1 MLSQRHLNYFCVPN
15 GKENS
20 SRTGAT
26 PPPASDKP
34 VFSTS
39 LSIVIAISAPFII
52 ALVAAFVCLI
62 WKIRRRTKD
71 HANQADDPSTVFSNK
86 AFGADSFNER
96 HSISHREVDLGLGSA
111 DSGGEMAMDSR
122 PVYEVCSRP
131 LPPIPPQQKTSDRM
145 PGAAERPANG
155 NNDVTGTAQFA
166 VHCVGLSGRNE
177 GSAQTS
183 IPELNTHAC
192 PYHQGDRNSGL
203 NSSGAK
209 AKRSKRPK
217 NNGQER
223 RERKELYVNVQK

>member
-1 MLSQRHLNYFCVPN
+1 M
-15 GKENS
+15 
-20 SRTGAT
+20 
-26 PPPASDKP
+26 
-34 VFSTS
+34 
-39 LSIVIAISAPFII
+39 IAISASFII
-52 ALVAAFVCLI
+52 ALVAALVCLI
-62 WKIRRRTKD
+62 WKIRRLTKD

-183 IPELNTHAC
+183 IPEPNTYM
-192 PYHQGDRNSGL
+192 PLSSGRPQPGVYSGL
-203 NSSGAK
+203 NTSRAK
-209 AKRSKRPK
+209 AKRSKPPK